1 MLQYSDLE
9 VTLYF
14 AHCIYPIMVV
24 DTSIK
29 QIASDYEYPGLIVN
43 PGLSMDSMQCET
55 R

>member
-24 DTSIK
+24 DTTNKIYSVKHPIMNT
-29 QIASDYEYPGLIVN
+29 QD
-43 PGLSMDSMQCET
+43 
-55 R
+55 